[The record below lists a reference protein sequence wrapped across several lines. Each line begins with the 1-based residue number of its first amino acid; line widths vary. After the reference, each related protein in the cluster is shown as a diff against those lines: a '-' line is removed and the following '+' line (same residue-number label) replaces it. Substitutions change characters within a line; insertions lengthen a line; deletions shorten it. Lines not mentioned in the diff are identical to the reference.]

1 MQGNGAQ
8 AQHTAEPGSLRR
20 VIAAAKAFTR
30 NRSAGMCPIQKRENP
45 MTQNKGGQRMAIA
58 AILAAMLVAAM
69 IVGTMGF
76 LLGNTPF

>member
-1 MQGNGAQ
+1 
-8 AQHTAEPGSLRR
+8 
-20 VIAAAKAFTR
+20 
-30 NRSAGMCPIQKRENP
+30 